1 MWVHEFCNWP
11 FQDSCGFGSPQLNG
25 LFLSLL
31 SPSRGLKLA
40 EIAGHNEP
48 TTFYWFT
55 VIINHI
61 YPNQLLSFAFLYA
74 VDTFLWC
81 RYIYNSKSY
90 PKWVHT
96 SLQSNKLLLCDQPQV
111 LIKLDKAIG
120 SVICATILI
129 SLSERNAIDVK
140 LKPVSKIKMLPIC
153 LSITTR
159 ESFIAAMRNCV
170 QADKLIPRLARD
182 KWWPRRDQRKKM
194 SLLRKIKNNCPVYP
208 RSSKNTTPEEP
219 LWANPDP
226 RAAFGAYLLG
236 TFKTCLGLPAVAST
250 SRPRKRAY
258 RTTTSSVC

>member
-1 MWVHEFCNWP
+1 MGTRILQLAISRLLWLWFPSTKWTFPIATVSESRIKAGRDCWP
-11 FQDSCGFGSPQLNG
+11 QRTNHLLLIYSDNKPYLPQ
-25 LFLSLL
+25 
-31 SPSRGLKLA
+31 
-40 EIAGHNEP
+40 
-48 TTFYWFT
+48 
-55 VIINHI
+55 
-61 YPNQLLSFAFLYA
+61 QLLSFAFLYA